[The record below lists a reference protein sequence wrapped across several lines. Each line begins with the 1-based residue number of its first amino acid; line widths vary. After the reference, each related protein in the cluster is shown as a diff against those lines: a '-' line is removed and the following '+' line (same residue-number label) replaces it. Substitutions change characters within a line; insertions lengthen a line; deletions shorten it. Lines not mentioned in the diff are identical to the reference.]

1 MTDLLFF
8 CAVWVVACA
17 VILYATVRAVRAL
30 VALIDEADEA
40 TR

>member
-1 MTDLLFF
+1 MDLLFF
-8 CAVWVVACA
+8 CAVWIVASALIFYCS
-17 VILYATVRAVRAL
+17 VRAVRAL

>member
-1 MTDLLFF
+1 MSLLL
-8 CAVWVVACA
+8 ALALWVVACA